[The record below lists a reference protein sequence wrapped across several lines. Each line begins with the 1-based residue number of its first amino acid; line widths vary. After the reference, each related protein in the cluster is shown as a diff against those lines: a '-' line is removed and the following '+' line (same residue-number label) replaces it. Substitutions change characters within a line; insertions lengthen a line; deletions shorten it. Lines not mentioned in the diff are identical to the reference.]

1 MSKLNLQVAKGNG
14 FNEQNKYAIKFD
26 IKNYDT
32 SAIPLSAV
40 RVVSYAWLQHRNI
53 LGQFTSG
60 VNATGNLSKFTTEI
74 DPLNGIGQTGLV
86 NLNLTDVSY
95 RVYHNVVNSSKI
107 APQLTLNAPNGQQSH
122 YTPISYANST
132 DTYFDILLNDV
143 MPESGY
149 TVTWFLPGSLEEY
162 GTSSIAAGSPTI
174 SIEKVSEY
182 IRTDNRKYDTKIVFS
197 WTGNS
202 NSINPN
208 WGLKDTDVYININP
222 SLYPSSFITSSWY
235 SSLDDNNL
243 ANDPYFILEKW
254 NGSSW
259 EIVQEYISSTELDNQ
274 TGIISTD
281 TNFLKIVND
290 GIGENKSVYIS
301 PYDINPISVNA
312 SDKDNLSLWSKNTLD
327 DRRRSL
333 LKFQIS
339 AIPSSATGIKNAI
352 LRLNVNSLTNA
363 WNHYS
368 TNGHV
373 AVHRVTSDWTE
384 NYTTWSLNTYE
395 NPWITPGGD
404 YDPTPAI
411 WIGNSTL
418 STSFTSADQ
427 EKQFWMDF
435 DVTDIV
441 NYWRLNP
448 SENYGFLIKLYDASN
463 ENNTSEIKWEIN
475 SGRLSGTGDILGL
488 PQLLVSY
495 KTLNTSGVT
504 PIVEIKSPNTNSNI
518 YNSTFSISGI
528 SNISSGQ
535 VENVDVY
542 YRESTSVLPYT
553 YFNTLNNNGVN
564 SWYNTFSSLSSG
576 SYDFILRAVSDL
588 GNFGESI
595 PVRLNFF
602 NSPALT
608 VSATEVCNDGQITL
622 KGFLDISNQSP
633 ISGTLSYTKQYIPL
647 DKKITCIIEDKVAS
661 GIVWVGTE
669 GNGLYR
675 VNHLSTSARVV
686 NFKTTNSSIS
696 YDFINDIDMDSNG
709 ILWISYSGNGIG
721 IFDSKN
727 WQTQNQNDWFLY
739 NHSNSSLS
747 AYPSNAIDV
756 CDIHIDSSDNKWF
769 LLTWQNV
776 DSIIKLVGN
785 TFIDSNI
792 TKYSLGIYPRKIV
805 TQGSYI
811 FISSNDNRIFKYDSG
826 WSSYTLPTFQNIND
840 IDVDSYDTLWFAT
853 DSGIGI
859 LSATTLTELP
869 ISSTPSWPYGLQAG
883 LGQPENRIAKSIF
896 VGVSNHKWISFSTG
910 NGLYNGGVVKYAWSN
925 LTQKGLDNYFENF
938 DSKRYSGITS
948 DEVVKT
954 IQLSANGYVWIVTDQ
969 GLSNINGYTRTN
981 FSLDEL
987 NTPIILDN
995 GSFEVTVDNPVYGNT
1010 NFEVDFEYASGEHF
1024 TSSFNINV
1032 STTPNIEIKYPTSYL
1047 NTVPSSVQSKV
1058 LEYEV
1063 SDNDAQNGATV
1074 AVQVKK
1080 SPTQNGPWTTQYT
1093 YYNSLK
1099 YPIYET
1105 LSPEDLYYLKI
1116 ETSNGS
1122 CSAESEVYT
1131 IYGNNTS
1138 TLNINPITEQYTT
1151 EDILNVTGNVYNK
1164 DFSKVL
1170 LVNGN
1175 NYTDS
1180 VDSLEFGYV
1189 TSAGFISVG
1198 FGSIISTIGSSANFS
1213 FSWTSPIVGVSS
1225 LSAISRTKFGTV
1237 AYGEVT
1243 FNAITQ
1249 RPTITII
1256 SPNNNQEIALLQ
1268 DFTLSASTQY
1278 LTNPVESLNFYIVND
1293 SIVSAIGSATSAGIN
1308 SWTKSFSP
1316 SAYGSGRYSIY
1327 ATCLDNLSLSASS
1340 NYVDIT
1346 INSLPEYFQISET
1359 SSTHSGIYTY
1369 QIKISDVDSYY
1380 NNLVEIISAGSVYTS
1395 GYANGFGDF
1404 IWNWVNPSNGIHN
1417 LSAKIYDG
1425 NPSVS
1430 SDYSLFPFT
1439 LDLNKIEITVSYP
1452 SYPLARV
1459 NNLEIS
1465 PSVKVITTETNVI
1478 ATPSVVGSDVSG
1490 VNYWLCDYDFS
1501 TSSYYKKEI
1510 LETSVT
1516 NPYDVSLNLPSSRK
1530 YVNTSSR
1537 YNFYGIIAEA
1547 VSTNGS
1553 SIESDITYFYVK
1565 EQSISG
1571 EIFNNTC
1578 SNPIIFS
1585 GEFLDSDL
1593 PFSRLNTI
1601 IDNSISATV
1610 YELTSG
1616 TYLGTASQ
1624 GSRIDENV
1632 PYTYSW
1638 VNPLSSVSAV
1648 SVMLVDAYGISAS
1661 QTIDYGGLDVQP
1673 EISLLSGMNVIAN
1686 TFGTFYLVSAGN
1698 VSVSAYTSAAKIKEV
1713 SFRFQTSSVE
1723 TISADIN
1730 KVGVINVPN
1739 TEGSF
1744 TLQAYVKTSGN
1755 CEDYSDP
1762 YYFVALRQISGNVYP
1777 DSCSTCYCNGGNLRI
1792 SGNLYDPNFENASL
1806 IGYFGRSISA
1816 ELYDN
1821 FDNLIANVT
1830 NQISYGQG
1838 TFETVWVNPVVGT
1851 SSVYLKVTDNNGVIQ
1866 TISKVLSRS
1875 IYESPILN
1883 FISPVDYSISST
1895 VYRQDDSIYFSS
1907 NVSSTDLIGV
1917 KYYVNGNLIGVSNN
1931 PSNGFLLDWNID
1943 KLPGLYNVSAIAL
1956 NSNGCYS
1963 IASKNIMVSNS
1974 PSTNFIYPVQ
1984 NGYYQSGNIL
1994 SAFVDSKGNSPA
2006 IVSAVN
2012 VSFANTI
2019 FPTVYS
2025 SASKLWETSL
2035 SAISSAVSNYTLS
2048 AFSYDTLNQVTV
2060 KEITINVSNA
2070 PEFNF
2075 TVSGLTN
2082 VSANY
2087 NTLIPIEISGYSI
2100 NGSKLISAYL
2110 NISGV
2115 NVSITSSGINE
2126 FYREIL
2132 VPRYFTSGNNL
2143 VSAYVIDDVGAI
2155 GIRTINLYIFPY
2167 TGLIS
2172 YPVIK
2177 NVGSTP
2183 DSKVVYR
2190 L

>member
-53 LGQFTSG
+53 LNQFTSG

-74 DPLNGIGQTGLV
+74 DPLNGVGQTGLV
-86 NLNLTDVSY
+86 NLNLSDVSY

-132 DTYFDILLNDV
+132 DTYFDILLNDT
-143 MPESGY
+143 MPEPGY

-174 SIEKVSEY
+174 SIQKVSEY
-182 IRTDNRKYDTKIVFS
+182 IRTKNRKYDTKIIFS

-222 SLYPSSFITSSWY
+222 TLYPSSFVTSSWY

-259 EIVQEYISSTELDNQ
+259 ETVQEYISSTELDNQ
-274 TGIISTD
+274 TGTLSTD
-281 TNFLKIVND
+281 SNFLKIVNN

-312 SDKDNLSLWSKNTLD
+312 SDKNNLSLWSKNTLD

-333 LKFQIS
+333 LKFETS
-339 AIPSSATGIKNAI
+339 SIPSSATGIKNAI

-373 AVHRVTSDWTE
+373 AVHRVTSNWTE
-384 NYTTWSLNTYE
+384 NYTTWSLNTFE
-395 NPWITPGGD
+395 NPWTTPGGD

-427 EKQFWMDF
+427 EKQFWIDF

-441 NYWRLNP
+441 DYWRLNP

-463 ENNTSEIKWEIN
+463 ENNTSQIKWEIN
-475 SGRLSGTGDILGL
+475 SGRLSGTGSILGL

-495 KTLNTSGVT
+495 KTLNTSGAT
-504 PIVEIKSPNTNSNI
+504 PTVEIKSPNTNSNI
-518 YNSTFSISGI
+518 FNSTFSISGT
-528 SNISSGQ
+528 SNIASGQ
-535 VENVDVY
+535 VEDVDVY
-542 YRESTSVLPYT
+542 YRNASSVLPYV
-553 YFNTLNNNGVN
+553 YFNTLNNNGIN

-588 GNFGESI
+588 GNFGESD
-595 PVRLNFF
+595 PVRINFF
-602 NSPALT
+602 SSPSLI
-608 VSATEVCNDGQITL
+608 VSANEVCNDGQITL
-622 KGFLDISNQSP
+622 KGFLDVSNQNP

-647 DKKITCIIEDKVAS
+647 DKKITCIVEDKVAS
-661 GIVWVGTE
+661 GIIWVGTE

-675 VNHLSTSARVV
+675 VDHNSTSARVV
-686 NFKTTNSSIS
+686 NFKSTNSSIS
-696 YDFINDIDMDSNG
+696 YDYINDIDMDSNG

-727 WQTQNQNDWFLY
+727 WKTQNQNDWFLY
-739 NHSNSSLS
+739 DHSNSSLS

-776 DSIIKLVGN
+776 NSIIKLVGN
-785 TFIDSNI
+785 TFTDSNI

-811 FISSNDNRIFKYDSG
+811 FVSTNDNRIFKYDAG
-826 WSSYTLPTFQNIND
+826 WNSYSLTAFQNIND
-840 IDVDSYDTLWFAT
+840 IDVDSNNVLWFAT

-869 ISSTPSWPYGLQAG
+869 ISSTPSWPYGLNSG
-883 LGQPENRIAKSIF
+883 LGQPENKLAKSVF
-896 VGVSNHKWISFSTG
+896 VGNLDQKWFSFSNA
-910 NGLYNGGVVKYAWSN
+910 NGYNGGVVRYAWNN
-925 LTQKGLDNYFENF
+925 LSQNGLDNYFENF

-948 DEVVKT
+948 DNVVKT
-954 IQLSANGYVWIVTDQ
+954 IQTSSDGYVWIVTDK
-969 GLSNINGYTRTN
+969 GLSNINGYIRTN

-987 NTPIILDN
+987 NIPISLNN
-995 GSFEVTVDNPVYGNT
+995 GEFQVTVSDPVYGNT
-1010 NFEVDFEYASGEHF
+1010 EFEVDFEYASGIHY
-1024 TSSFNINV
+1024 TKTFNINV
-1032 STTPNIEIKYPTSYL
+1032 TTTPNIEVKFPTSFL
-1047 NTVPSSVQSKV
+1047 NTVPSNTLSKI
-1058 LEYEV
+1058 LEYKI
-1063 SDNDAQNGATV
+1063 SDNDAQNGSLTTIKI
-1074 AVQVKK
+1074 KK
-1080 SPTQNGPWTTQYT
+1080 APTENGPWSNYYT
-1093 YYNSLK
+1093 FYNALN
-1099 YPIYET
+1099 YPLYQT
-1105 LSPEDLYYLKI
+1105 LSPEDFYYLKVSA
-1116 ETSNGS
+1116 SNGT
-1122 CSAESEVYT
+1122 CSAESDVYAV
-1131 IYGNNTS
+1131 YGNNIS
-1138 TLNINPITEQYTT
+1138 TLNINPIIEQYTT
-1151 EDILNVTGNVYNK
+1151 DDILNVTGNVYNK

-1170 LVNGN
+1170 SVNGN

-1180 VDSLEFGYV
+1180 VDSLEFGYI
-1189 TSAGFISVG
+1189 TSSGFVSIG
-1198 FGSIISTIGSSANFS
+1198 FGSVISTIGSSANFS

-1237 AYGEVT
+1237 AYGNVT
-1243 FNAITQ
+1243 FSAITQ

-1256 SPNNNQEIALLQ
+1256 SPVSNQEIALLQ
-1268 DFTLSASTQY
+1268 NFTLSASTQY
-1278 LTNPVESLNFYIVND
+1278 LTNPVVSLDFYIKNG
-1293 SIVSAIGSATSAGIN
+1293 STVSAIGSATSAGIN

-1316 SAYGSGRYSIY
+1316 SAYGSGIYSIY
-1327 ATCLDNLSLSASS
+1327 ATCLDNSSLSASS
-1340 NYVDIT
+1340 NLVDIK
-1346 INSLPEYFQISET
+1346 INSLPDFIQVSD
-1359 SSTHSGIYTY
+1359 SSATHTGIYSY

-1404 IWNWVNPSNGIHN
+1404 IWNWVNPSDGIHN

-1425 NPSVS
+1425 NPNVS
-1430 SDYSLFPFT
+1430 SDYSLTPFT
-1439 LDLNKIEITVSYP
+1439 LDLNKIEVTVNYP
-1452 SYPLARV
+1452 TYPLAKY
-1459 NNLEIS
+1459 NNIEIS
-1465 PSVKVITTETNVI
+1465 PSVNVITTETDI
-1478 ATPSVVGSDVSG
+1478 AVTSTIVGSNVSA

-1501 TSSYYKKEI
+1501 TSSYYKKQI
-1510 LETSVT
+1510 LDIASVDPYSVT
-1516 NPYDVSLNLPSSRK
+1516 LNLPSSRK
-1530 YVNTSSR
+1530 YSNTLSR

-1547 VSTNGS
+1547 ISTNGS
-1553 SIESDITYFYVK
+1553 SIDSDITYFYVK
-1565 EQSISG
+1565 EQSLSG
-1571 EIFNNTC
+1571 DIFNNTC

-1593 PFSRLNTI
+1593 PFSRINTI

-1616 TYLGTASQ
+1616 TYLGTLSQ
-1624 GSRIDENV
+1624 GSRIDENI

-1638 VNPLSSVSAV
+1638 TNPLSSVSAV
-1648 SVMLVDAYGISAS
+1648 SVRLIDSYGISAS

-1673 EISLLSGMNVIAN
+1673 EISLLSGMNFIAS
-1686 TFGTFYLVSAGN
+1686 TFGTFHLVSAGN
-1698 VSVSAYTSAAKIKEV
+1698 VSVSAYTSSSKIKEV

-1723 TISADIN
+1723 TISADVN

-1762 YYFVALRQISGNVYP
+1762 YYFVALRQISGNIYP

-1792 SGNLYDPNFENASL
+1792 TGNLADPNFENASL
-1806 IGYFGRSISA
+1806 IGYFGRTISA
-1816 ELYDN
+1816 VLYDN
-1821 FDNLIANVT
+1821 FDNLIADVS

-1851 SSVYLKVTDNNGVIQ
+1851 SSIYLKVTDNNGVIQ
-1866 TISKVLSRS
+1866 TISKTLSRS
-1875 IYESPILN
+1875 IYESPVLN

-1895 VYRQDDSIYFSS
+1895 VYRQDNSIYFSS

-1917 KYYVNGNLIGVSNN
+1917 KYYVNGNLIGISNN
-1931 PSNGFLLDWNID
+1931 SSNGFLLDWNVD
-1943 KLPGLYNVSAIAL
+1943 KLPGSYNVSAIAL

-1963 IASKNIMVSNS
+1963 IASKNIMVANS

-1994 SAFVDSKGNSPA
+1994 SAFIDSKGNSPA
-2006 IVSAVN
+2006 SVSSVN
-2012 VSFANTI
+2012 VSFGGTL

-2025 SASKLWETSL
+2025 SASKLWETTL

-2048 AFSYDTLNQVTV
+2048 AFAYDTLNQVTI

-2087 NTLIPIEISGYSI
+2087 NTIIPIEISGYSI

-2126 FYREIL
+2126 FYKEIL